1 MNGRLERLEARIGRP
16 RATPAPL
23 RVLVVQDGDPE
34 PKPVEDEAGRLIIRV
49 VQTPHLRPELA
60 GYEPEPD
67 DDELPARIA
76 DLERR
81 IAARKGKR

>member
-23 RVLVVQDGDPE
+23 RVLVVHGDVE
-34 PKPVEDEAGRLIIRV
+34 PDPGDIMSRDVLVVRV
-49 VQTPHLRPELA
+49 VQTPRLRPELA
-60 GYEPEPD
+60 GEEPEPD

-81 IAARKGKR
+81 LAERRAKR

>member
-49 VQTPHLRPELA
+49 VQTPHLRPE
-60 GYEPEPD
+60 PD
-67 DDELPARIA
+67 DAELPARIA